1 MAADEDESFRRLLI
15 NQETFRSAHEK
26 FRTSKLWL
34 MYMDM
39 VDTMCT
45 FIKAERT
52 GNFLLHQKSM
62 QAMLPYFAASGHFLY
77 TKSAYCY
84 LQQMQELQDKNQEV
98 YRSFVNGYNVV
109 RRSDTFFFCGDRY

>member
-1 MAADEDESFRRLLI
+1 
-15 NQETFRSAHEK
+15 
-26 FRTSKLWL
+26 
-34 MYMDM
+34 
-39 VDTMCT
+39 
-45 FIKAERT
+45 
-52 GNFLLHQKSM
+52 M

-109 RRSDTFFFCGDRY
+109 RRSDTFFCGDRYWFDDRTGIDAVG